1 MLPHEFQDLLEKF
14 SRGACS
20 PEEEQLI
27 MDWYHNIGHSES
39 TQLDVEEKGRV
50 EQRLWAGLRPDP
62 QPKRRW
68 LPLLTR
74 AAAITFPLLAVAFF
88 YFNQQVITGYIL
100 PGRAEALPSTPS
112 EEHFRNSGTTAQRL
126 ALPDGSEVTLHP
138 SSEIFLSPDFGE
150 STRELRLTGE
160 AFFDV
165 KRDPHKPFVVYSNE
179 VTTRVLGTSFN
190 IKAYARDK
198 EITVAVRTGRVSV
211 YTGKDRSRGVNDIR
225 RDDREVILTPNQQ
238 MVYRREKAEVL
249 KQLVEEP
256 EIILPETDL
265 FHMQFENAEVASIFE
280 VLEENYGIS
289 IRFDKDKLSQCR
301 LTTTMSDEGLYER
314 IEIICKA
321 IGASYSI
328 DDDAAIIIQS
338 DGC

>member
-39 TQLDVEEKGRV
+39 THLDVEEKGRV
-50 EQRLWAGLRPDP
+50 EQRLWAGLMPDP

-74 AAAITFPLLAVAFF
+74 AAAITLPLLAIAFF
-88 YFNQQVITGYIL
+88 YFNQHLLTHYVLAGT
-100 PGRAEALPSTPS
+100 AEALPANQF
-112 EEHFRNSGTTAQRL
+112 EEHFRNTGTVVKSL
-126 ALPDGSEVTLHP
+126 ALPDGSQVILHP
-138 SSEIFLSPDFGE
+138 SSEIFLSADFGV

-165 KRDPHKPFVVYSNE
+165 KRNPDKPFVVYSNE

-211 YTGKDRSRGVNDIR
+211 FTSKDPGRGVNEIR
-225 RDDREVILTPNQQ
+225 QDDREVILTPNQQ
-238 MVYRREKAEVL
+238 MVYRREEAEVL

-256 EIILPETDL
+256 EIILPETNL

-289 IRFDKDKLSQCR
+289 IRFDKDKLSHCR